1 MIIKLGKTPRNGQGF
16 ILLLTLFTALIL
28 GTLVVGFLLLTV
40 VDLNLVKNNTCSL
53 QAYYL
58 AEAGIVDAIDKI
70 QRLEELESTEWQED
84 FPQGA
89 SSSYSVVVVCGPT
102 NIITS
107 TGIIPTANF
116 SRTLEVHVKVVS
128 EEPPYKVSVKHYEE
142 VTQ

>member
-40 VDLNLVKNNTCSL
+40 VDLNLVKNQTCSL

-70 QRLEELESTEWQED
+70 QRDELTTTEWQDD

-89 SSSYSVVVVCGPT
+89 SNSYNVVVVPGPT

-107 TGIIPTANF
+107 TGIISAANF
-116 SRTLEVHVKVVS
+116 SRILEVHVKVAS
-128 EEPPYKVSVKHYEE
+128 EDVPYKVSVKHFKE

>member
-40 VDLNLVKNNTCSL
+40 VDLNLVKNQTCSL

-70 QRLEELESTEWQED
+70 QRDELTTTEWQDD

-89 SSSYSVVVVCGPT
+89 SNSYNVVVVPGPT
-102 NIITS
+102 NVITS
-107 TGIIPTANF
+107 TGIVPAANF
-116 SRTLEVHVKVVS
+116 SRVLEAHVKVVS
-128 EEPPYKVSVKHYEE
+128 DVAPYKVAIKHFKE
-142 VTQ
+142 VIP

>member
-40 VDLNLVKNNTCSL
+40 VDLNLVKNQTCSL

-70 QRLEELESTEWQED
+70 QRDELITGEWQDD

-107 TGIIPTANF
+107 TGIIPAANF
-116 SRTLEVHVKVVS
+116 SRTLEVHVKVIS
-128 EEPPYKVSVKHYEE
+128 KDPPYKVSVKHFEE

>member
-40 VDLNLVKNNTCSL
+40 VDLNLVKNQTCSL

-58 AEAGIVDAIDKI
+58 AEAGIVDTIDKI
-70 QRLEELESTEWQED
+70 QRLDELTTTEWQED
-84 FPQGA
+84 FPQDA
-89 SSSYSVVVVCGPT
+89 SNSYSVKVDLGPT
-102 NIITS
+102 NVITS
-107 TGIIPTANF
+107 KGVIPAANF
-116 SRTLEVHVKVVS
+116 SRTLKVHVKVVS
-128 EEPPYKVSVKHYEE
+128 EDPPYKVSVKHFEE